1 MTPEQLQHVVMQ
13 HVKKEN
19 NTRAVDQFVNGKR
32 NTFNKFIQRVLKR
45 NNFSVRKMTTSQSVP
60 VDWRQKAE
68 DNTRRIREKFKAEK
82 VDVVVNADE
91 TFLLFHPF
99 GERLLAPTGV
109 KRVGTAVQVDN
120 EKWGATVMIACEY
133 KTSCILPP
141 MIIFTGVYGAKLMT
155 QWAAFERAK
164 VIFNETHWMTSNA
177 TIIYISYLISMS
189 PGKRIGLIWDKHTS
203 HYSDEVLQFIEKCN
217 QDTTTTHI
225 VLELVDEGLTPI
237 IQVPDVAINKVFK
250 SAVKNRYHQHRA
262 KMPVSI
268 GKKISI
274 SREQLVDFV
283 LGAIEEIND
292 QNNDNPIISDSFKK
306 CGLNPWSKDNSL
318 KAFVDH
324 LDSLESNEILK
335 AMLANQTALP
345 LRDK

>member
-1 MTPEQLQHVVMQ
+1 
-13 HVKKEN
+13 
-19 NTRAVDQFVNGKR
+19 
-32 NTFNKFIQRVLKR
+32 VLKR
-45 NNFSVRKMTTSQSVP
+45 NNFSVRKMTISQSVP

-109 KRVGTAVQVDN
+109 KRVGTAVQV
-120 EKWGATVMIACEY
+120 
-133 KTSCILPP
+133 
-141 MIIFTGVYGAKLMT
+141 FTGVYGAKLMT

-177 TIIYISYLISMS
+177 AIIYISYLISMF